1 MDALRRSIAEE
12 EAATMPHKKGRK
24 RTEGQSEMLL
34 PIPGKKGKEAAAKPA
49 ERSSARQKRA
59 G

>member
-1 MDALRRSIAEE
+1 
-12 EAATMPHKKGRK
+12 
-24 RTEGQSEMLL
+24 MLL

-49 ERSSARQKRA
+49 ERPSAHQKKA